1 MMDHRLMEAEA
12 KLTPLQRELLSL
24 IGEGKTDHQIA
35 QALNIDEVLM
45 KAYITAMLCKLGV
58 NTAPPS
64 PCRRLERCSKP
75 HLAGG

>member
-1 MMDHRLMEAEA
+1 MDPQLMETEA

-45 KAYITAMLCKLGV
+45 KAYIAAMLCKLGV
-58 NTAPPS
+58 NTTRP
-64 PCRRLERCSKP
+64 KP
-75 HLAGG
+75 RHR